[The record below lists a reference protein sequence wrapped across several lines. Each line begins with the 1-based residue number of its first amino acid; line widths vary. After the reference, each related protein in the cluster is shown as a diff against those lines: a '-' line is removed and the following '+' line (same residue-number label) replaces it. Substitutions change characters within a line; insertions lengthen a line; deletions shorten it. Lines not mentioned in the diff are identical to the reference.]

1 MGYLQRVKGIY
12 RVRIVVPPELQR
24 HLPPPYTGKKNL
36 IKGLGTGNE
45 REAKR
50 LAVPY
55 IADFLGL
62 IDHAKREAGPWEWQ
76 YYEAR
81 DSFGVRM
88 ARRLVPVGETI
99 EPHPLVEP
107 PPVIINVTP

>member
-1 MGYLQRVKGIY
+1 MGHMQNVKGSF
-12 RVRIVVPPELQR
+12 RVRIVVPPELSA

-55 IADFLGL
+55 IADFVGL
-62 IDHAKREAGPWEWQ
+62 IEQTRQTASQVDRPLGWRGVASCWQPIGVGPGCPAKRIQVA
-76 YYEAR
+76 A
-81 DSFGVRM
+81 
-88 ARRLVPVGETI
+88 
-99 EPHPLVEP
+99 EP
-107 PPVIINVTP
+107 PQR